1 MIICSCNVF
10 SDTDVKNAVESE
22 LCPQTLSAVY
32 KCLGCSPS
40 CGRCLEAV
48 RAILSESLR
57 ELAVNEASC
66 CAMVADAAT
75 RPATFSKP
83 VPSLEP
89 DRVAACREAGRRRL
103 FAII

>member
-10 SDTDVKNAVESE
+10 SDTDVRNAVESE

-40 CGRCLEAV
+40 CGRCLAAV
-48 RAILSESLR
+48 RAILNESLR
-57 ELAVNEASC
+57 HPVVSEESC
-66 CAMVADAAT
+66 CTRIEDAPT
-75 RPATFSKP
+75 RPSISNF